1 MKQYIMTS
9 TNITNKMIHFKVAI
23 ILNIQMS
30 LILSD
35 TFSLLLCILFLL
47 VILISVSERFK
58 FLS

>member
-9 TNITNKMIHFKVAI
+9 TNITNKMIHFIVAI

-47 VILISVSERFK
+47 VILI
-58 FLS
+58 LGI